1 MEDNEIIIN
10 DNNGTIQFHSNS
22 NESINYLLES
32 FQPFIDS
39 YWLIS
44 SVLLCLLGNKMLNER
59 ILIERI
65 QWYAEKLFSD
75 HQMIYYESTSK
86 DTIRNSLNVFRHLN
100 IIDINEE
107 NSIELNE
114 NYQNNKQKL
123 INKINQF
130 RKISKNINCEQI
142 LTNIGLDG
150 LNYVSRL

>member
-1 MEDNEIIIN
+1 MEK
-10 DNNGTIQFHSNS
+10 QFKNPKFK
-22 NESINYLLES
+22 N
-32 FQPFIDS
+32 
-39 YWLIS
+39 
-44 SVLLCLLGNKMLNER
+44 
-59 ILIERI
+59 
-65 QWYAEKLFSD
+65 A
-75 HQMIYYESTSK
+75 
-86 DTIRNSLNVFRHLN
+86 